1 MEEYTV
7 CAIWGRSSKYLQTL
21 AVDTVGALYKEEEL
35 SEYVSGS
42 CHSLPFFEIHVS
54 LQVTA
59 FRSHLICQEMSSVPD
74 RD

>member
-7 CAIWGRSSKYLQTL
+7 CAIRGRSSKYLQTL

-35 SEYVSGS
+35 SEYES
-42 CHSLPFFEIHVS
+42 HSLPFFEIHVS
-54 LQVTA
+54 LQV
-59 FRSHLICQEMSSVPD
+59 RSHLICQEMSSLPD